1 MASVYQQSSNILKLY
16 NSRNVILQQLKVQ
29 GYDVSSY
36 EEFSINEVHI
46 MNNNK
51 QIDMLF
57 KNEEGKK
64 AYIKY
69 YMNKSLRPQNIH
81 DIIDDLFNLEQILDK
96 SDMLVIVTKD
106 KSSRETLIGEVKQLY
121 AESNIYLNIIDI
133 MSLQFNVLEHEM
145 VPKHIKLKSEEIE
158 EFKKSYNIVKDSN
171 IPEISRFDP
180 IAVAIGLRPGE
191 MCKIIRLSIT
201 AFNGVYYRICINN

>member
-1 MASVYQQSSNILKLY
+1 
-16 NSRNVILQQLKVQ
+16 LQQLNVQ

-81 DIIDDLFNLEQILDK
+81 DIIDDLFNLEQILD
-96 SDMLVIVTKD
+96 
-106 KSSRETLIGEVKQLY
+106 
-121 AESNIYLNIIDI
+121 
-133 MSLQFNVLEHEM
+133 
-145 VPKHIKLKSEEIE
+145 
-158 EFKKSYNIVKDSN
+158 
-171 IPEISRFDP
+171 
-180 IAVAIGLRPGE
+180 
-191 MCKIIRLSIT
+191 
-201 AFNGVYYRICINN
+201 